1 LWPNITPSAVQFP
14 GTLLIVEATFIALQA
29 GGHPNVPGIYS
40 DAQIAAWEKVTDAV
54 HTKGSF
60 IFLQLWAL
68 GRTAHAGFLN
78 TESGTIVKSP
88 SDVPMKDA
96 AVPVPL
102 TEEEIWEYVG
112 YYKQAAK
119 NAISAGFDGVELHGA
134 NGYLIDQFIQ
144 AVTNMRTDSWGGSV
158 ERRGR
163 FGIEVAKAVVNAVDA
178 ERRAIRLSPYSEFK
192 GMGMKSKYLG
202 T

>member
-1 LWPNITPSAVQFP
+1 
-14 GTLLIVEATFIALQA
+14 
-29 GGHPNVPGIYS
+29 
-40 DAQIAAWEKVTDAV
+40 
-54 HTKGSF
+54 
-60 IFLQLWAL
+60 
-68 GRTAHAGFLN
+68 
-78 TESGTIVKSP
+78 
-88 SDVPMKDA
+88 MKDA